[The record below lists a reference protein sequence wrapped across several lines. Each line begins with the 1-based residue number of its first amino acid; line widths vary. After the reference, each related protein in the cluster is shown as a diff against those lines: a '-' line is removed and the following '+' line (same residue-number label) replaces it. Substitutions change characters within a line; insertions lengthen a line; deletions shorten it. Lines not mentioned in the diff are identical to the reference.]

1 VIDMAR
7 GHRITD
13 PAALE
18 LPDGFDPCGVPCVD
32 GGRPSRRGAAHRRQH
47 RSLPGLAPTS
57 VIASVEAVASEGE
70 REWLV
75 WGSVAER
82 PVLFSIEA
90 GAATE
95 MWHAVQ
101 AGEIATAIV
110 EPWQVM
116 LERLD

>member
-1 VIDMAR
+1 MAR
-7 GHRITD
+7 GHRLTQ

-32 GGRPSRRGAAHRRQH
+32 GGRHPRRGSAVHRRHH

-57 VIASVEAVASEGE
+57 IIASVEAVAAEGE

-75 WGSVAER
+75 WGCVAGR
-82 PVLFSIEA
+82 PVLVAIEP
-90 GAATE
+90 GAAAE
-95 MWHAVQ
+95 MAHAV
-101 AGEIATAIV
+101 AVGETATAIV

>member
-1 VIDMAR
+1 MAR
-7 GHRITD
+7 GHRLTQ

-18 LPDGFDPCGVPCVD
+18 LPEGFDPCGVPCVD
-32 GGRPSRRGAAHRRQH
+32 AGRHPRRGAAAHRRQH

-57 VIASVEAVASEGE
+57 VIASVEAVAAEGE

-75 WGSVAER
+75 WGSVAAQ
-82 PVLFSIEA
+82 PVLFAIDA
-90 GAATE
+90 GAGAE
-95 MWHAVQ
+95 MLHAVA
-101 AGEIATAIV
+101 AGDIATAII

>member
-1 VIDMAR
+1 MAR
-7 GHRITD
+7 GHRLAE

-32 GGRPSRRGAAHRRQH
+32 AGRHPRRGAASHRRQH

-57 VIASVEAVASEGE
+57 VIASVEAVAVEGE

-75 WGSVAER
+75 WGSVAAR
-82 PVLFSIEA
+82 PVLVAIEA
-90 GAATE
+90 GAAAE
-95 MWHAVQ
+95 MLHAVS

>member
-1 VIDMAR
+1 MAR
-7 GHRITD
+7 GQRLAQ

-18 LPDGFDPCGVPCVD
+18 LPNGFDPCGVPCVD
-32 GGRPSRRGAAHRRQH
+32 TIRHPRRGTASHRRQH

-57 VIASVEAVASEGE
+57 VIASVEAVAAEGE

-75 WGSVAER
+75 WGSVALQ

-90 GAATE
+90 GAAAE
-95 MWHAVQ
+95 MFHAVA
-101 AGEIATAIV
+101 AGDAATAIV

>member
-1 VIDMAR
+1 MAR
-7 GHRITD
+7 GHRLTQS
-13 PAALE
+13 AALE

-32 GGRPSRRGAAHRRQH
+32 AGRHPRRGTAAHRRPH

-57 VIASVEAVASEGE
+57 VIASVEAVAAQGE

-82 PVLFSIEA
+82 PVLVAIEA
-90 GAATE
+90 GTAAE
-95 MWHAVQ
+95 MLHAVA
-101 AGEIATAIV
+101 AGETATAIV

>member
-1 VIDMAR
+1 MAR
-7 GHRITD
+7 GHRLTQ

-32 GGRPSRRGAAHRRQH
+32 AGRHARRGTTSHRRQH
-47 RSLPGLAPTS
+47 RALPGLAPTS
-57 VIASVEAVASEGE
+57 LIASVESVAAEGE

-75 WGSVAER
+75 WGSVAAQ
-82 PVLFSIEA
+82 PVLFAIEA
-90 GAATE
+90 GAAAE
-95 MWHAVQ
+95 MLHAVA
-101 AGEIATAIV
+101 AGETATAIV